1 MQTVVRAGAEMSDI
15 IISGTIEELRNAAL
29 AHVRAGE
36 YEAALGIYDEA
47 LQLDCDEATH
57 ELLTIN
63 KADAMIALDRSGPEV
78 QALPMILM
86 KRRNLHHVF
95 LAAYALMFKHRV
107 VSECKRALF
116 YGQIARDAAEEA
128 DESFWKIAVLND
140 LGIVY
145 EMDSQFVRAIDC
157 LEGALALIDA
167 IPDATQQSFSRVA
180 IIANLGY
187 NRILIGETVEG
198 IRLIESVIDRIES
211 SDALSDACID
221 LCYGYLET
229 EDVEKARWYGEKGL
243 RLAETPRQIRNAH
256 YLLGEAA
263 YQSGDTAAAEEHF
276 DELARYYPEF
286 RNLKRVLYALDLRS
300 MINLKL

>member
-1 MQTVVRAGAEMSDI
+1 MSDI
-15 IISGTIEELRNAAL
+15 TMMTMSGSIDELRERAL
-29 AHVRAGE
+29 VHVRAGE
-36 YEAALGIYDEA
+36 YESALAIYDEA
-47 LQLDCDEATH
+47 LQLDCDETTR

-63 KADAMIALDRSGPEV
+63 KADAMIALDRTGPEV

-86 KRRNLHHVF
+86 KRRNLHHTF

-107 VSECKRALF
+107 VNECKRALF
-116 YGQIARDAAEEA
+116 YGQIARDAAEQA
-128 DESFWKIAVLND
+128 DEPFWKIAVLND
-140 LGIVY
+140 LGIAY
-145 EMDSQFVRAIDC
+145 EMDSQFVPAIDC

-167 IPDATQQSFSRVA
+167 IPAGTQQSFSRIA
-180 IIANLGY
+180 ILTNLGY
-187 NRILIGETVEG
+187 NRMLIGEVAEG
-198 IRLIESVIDRIES
+198 IRLIESVIDHIEAPA
-211 SDALSDACID
+211 ALSDACID

-229 EDVEKARWYGEKGL
+229 EDLEKARWYGEKGL
-243 RLAETPRQIRNAH
+243 SLAESPRQIRNAH

-276 DELARYYPEF
+276 DELARFYPEF

>member
-15 IISGTIEELRNAAL
+15 IINGTIGELRNAAL

-36 YEAALGIYDEA
+36 YEAALAIYDEA

-116 YGQIARDAAEEA
+116 YGQIARDAAEDA

-145 EMDSQFVRAIDC
+145 QMDSQWLQSIEC
-157 LEGALALIDA
+157 LEGALALIDGV
-167 IPDATQQSFSRVA
+167 PDGAQQSFSRVA

-187 NRILIGETVEG
+187 TRMLAGETGEG
-198 IRLIESVIDRIES
+198 LRLIESVIDRIKSPEE
-211 SDALSDACID
+211 LSDACID
-221 LCYGYLET
+221 LCYGYLEA
-229 EDVEKARWYGEKGL
+229 EDLEKARAYGEKGL
-243 RLAETPRQIRNAH
+243 SLAQSPRQIRNAH